1 MTNNNTMSKG
11 CYLFEHIFWGILTLI
26 WFNNILFRNIEGLTY
41 DQSRHFLW
49 CTIILSLTVG
59 AAITWK
65 KRRNNLSLFVNVII
79 PYELYS
85 LVAYYHTVCIFTW
98 SLIAVSLL
106 LSIMYVVL
114 VLKPKIRAKARKEA
128 VIKARLVRSFL
139 GTRTVVACCLSIM
152 VLVLGVSSFFGV
164 LFFSPS
170 ENPVNRSSGEGVTIA
185 KNIEVVSLLE
195 EKEWSALSTPAKLN
209 VLQTVV
215 NIETYYLGLPHEL
228 NVIT

>member
-85 LVAYYHTVCIFTW
+85 LV
-98 SLIAVSLL
+98 IAVSLL

-228 NVIT
+228 NVITGKHNGLLQ

>member
-1 MTNNNTMSKG
+1 
-11 CYLFEHIFWGILTLI
+11 
-26 WFNNILFRNIEGLTY
+26 
-41 DQSRHFLW
+41 
-49 CTIILSLTVG
+49 
-59 AAITWK
+59 
-65 KRRNNLSLFVNVII
+65 
-79 PYELYS
+79 
-85 LVAYYHTVCIFTW
+85 
-98 SLIAVSLL
+98 
-106 LSIMYVVL
+106 MYVVL

-228 NVIT
+228 NVITGPLPENTMACYKDRTHVITINIDHLEVDQAHDILDSLCHEARHAYQHRLCDVYDSISEEQRELLVFYNI

>member
-11 CYLFEHIFWGILTLI
+11 YCLFEHIFWGILTLI

-85 LVAYYHTVCIFTW
+85 LIAYDHTVCIFTW
-98 SLIAVSLL
+98 SLKLRNPAFDCLASCDYCSLKFL
-106 LSIMYVVL
+106 DTPPEGWIH
-114 VLKPKIRAKARKEA
+114 
-128 VIKARLVRSFL
+128 RSDM
-139 GTRTVVACCLSIM
+139 R
-152 VLVLGVSSFFGV
+152 
-164 LFFSPS
+164 
-170 ENPVNRSSGEGVTIA
+170 
-185 KNIEVVSLLE
+185 
-195 EKEWSALSTPAKLN
+195 
-209 VLQTVV
+209 
-215 NIETYYLGLPHEL
+215 
-228 NVIT
+228 

>member
-128 VIKARLVRSFL
+128 VIKARLVRSF
-139 GTRTVVACCLSIM
+139 GSIIN
-152 VLVLGVSSFFGV
+152 VGV
-164 LFFSPS
+164 
-170 ENPVNRSSGEGVTIA
+170 RQRA
-185 KNIEVVSLLE
+185 
-195 EKEWSALSTPAKLN
+195 
-209 VLQTVV
+209 
-215 NIETYYLGLPHEL
+215 
-228 NVIT
+228 